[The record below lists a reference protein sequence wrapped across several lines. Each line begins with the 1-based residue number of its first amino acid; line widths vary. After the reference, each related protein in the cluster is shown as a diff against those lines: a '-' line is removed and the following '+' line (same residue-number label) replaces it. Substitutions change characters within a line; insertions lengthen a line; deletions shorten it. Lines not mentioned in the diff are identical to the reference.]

1 MSNNLKFYI
10 DGAWVDP
17 IVPKT
22 LDVIDPS
29 TEQPFAKISVGAKAD
44 VDRAVAAAK
53 RAFETFGYG
62 EASARL
68 DLLHRIV
75 AIYKRPTRSTPRARP
90 GWRISRRWPRC

>member
-1 MSNNLKFYI
+1 MRDLLQFYI

-53 RAFETFGYG
+53 RDTRRYAKRQVTFGRHQLPG
-62 EASARL
+62 FAALPPEAAAGFIGTAAR
-68 DLLHRIV
+68 
-75 AIYKRPTRSTPRARP
+75 RS
-90 GWRISRRWPRC
+90 S